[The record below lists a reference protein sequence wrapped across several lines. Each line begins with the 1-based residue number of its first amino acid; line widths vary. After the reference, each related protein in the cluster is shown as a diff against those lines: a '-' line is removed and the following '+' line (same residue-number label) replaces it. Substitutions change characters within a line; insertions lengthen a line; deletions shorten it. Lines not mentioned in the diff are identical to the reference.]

1 MPPLEDFL
9 KKTWVIK
16 KEDVKILRGEKANTV
31 KLVSKNGD
39 IFEVIPKKPFPISY
53 PYFLIFVDTQGN
65 EILMIEDYRKI
76 DKESKKILEEILD
89 KLYFM
94 PRIKKVKKLET
105 SGDEFVWVVE
115 TDRGQREFRTRGRRS
130 ISRVGEDKIVIID
143 TNDNVYVAEELYK
156 MDKKSVELLESVT

>member
-1 MPPLEDFL
+1 
-9 KKTWVIK
+9 
-16 KEDVKILRGEKANTV
+16 
-31 KLVSKNGD
+31 
-39 IFEVIPKKPFPISY
+39 
-53 PYFLIFVDTQGN
+53 
-65 EILMIEDYRKI
+65 
-76 DKESKKILEEILD
+76 
-89 KLYFM
+89 